1 MVPSCP
7 STRFAISARSRHR
20 ERQQRIQLVLLPL
33 LWLIIQIAILQIKRP
48 SSARRARNAFLS
60 SFFAT
65 PPRNGSFSFDFGCQL
80 KKLISTAAFPL
91 FAKKKEEVKKAFY
104 SQIPALLLLTVR
116 RKMRKTL
123 SCSAHSTL
131 LVIFFHYNSYIFL
144 LFFLVKYEL
153 RQL

>member
-20 ERQQRIQLVLLPL
+20 ERQQRIQLVLLLL

-104 SQIPALLLLTVR
+104 SQIPAFFVYRQEENAKNTLLLSSLHF
-116 RKMRKTL
+116 
-123 SCSAHSTL
+123 AGH
-131 LVIFFHYNSYIFL
+131 IFPLQFL
-144 LFFLVKYEL
+144 YFSSFFSGEI
-153 RQL
+153 